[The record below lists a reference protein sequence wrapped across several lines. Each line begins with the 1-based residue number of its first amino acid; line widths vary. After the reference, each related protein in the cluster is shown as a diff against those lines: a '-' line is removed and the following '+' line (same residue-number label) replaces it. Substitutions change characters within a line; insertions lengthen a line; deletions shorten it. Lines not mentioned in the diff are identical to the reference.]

1 MTKADGMSG
10 GRLTNNPRFGR
21 ILSSQIRC
29 GGGRATTNMG
39 SSPIADHSARKRV
52 VILGSSGSIGQ
63 TAVRLLAGN
72 PLFEVVGLAVNKDTD
87 ALFRD
92 AATLGARHVAIADEV
107 SAARAAAD
115 MTSGMVL
122 HRGETGICELAAMD
136 ADIVLCAV
144 VGMAGLRPVIAAIDA
159 GRDVALATKETLVA
173 AGETV
178 MRRRMEKGVRILP
191 VDSEHSAI
199 FQALQSPCYS
209 PACVRLRGDG
219 SRSAEDAILRLVL
232 TASGGPFMSRPE
244 VDFGSVTVE
253 QALAHPTWRMGR
265 KITIDSATMMNKG
278 FEIIEAHWLFGIPS
292 NKIEVLVHPE
302 SIVHSIVEFRDL
314 SQMAQMSV
322 PDMTFPVNYALTWP
336 ERTSHRLDKPLD
348 LASVGTLR
356 FFKPDAGRFPCLG
369 LARAALEAGGTAG
382 AVLNAANEV
391 AVGAFLEGRIRFP
404 DIWRI
409 AEAAMER
416 VPATSAAGLD
426 AVFAADAEARA
437 VASELCRSSC

>member
-1 MTKADGMSG
+1 MAHLPMTDG
-10 GRLTNNPRFGR
+10 
-21 ILSSQIRC
+21 
-29 GGGRATTNMG
+29 
-39 SSPIADHSARKRV
+39 SARKRV

-72 PLFEVVGLAVNKDTD
+72 PLYEVVGLAVNKDTD

-92 AATLGARHVAIADEV
+92 AAALGARHVAVADEAA
-107 SAARAAAD
+107 AARAAAD
-115 MTSGMVL
+115 MPSGMVL
-122 HRGETGICELAAMD
+122 HRGETGICELASMD
-136 ADIVLCAV
+136 ADIVLCAI
-144 VGMAGLRPVIAAIDA
+144 VGMAGLRPVLAAIER
-159 GRDVALATKETLVA
+159 GRDVALATKEALVA
-173 AGETV
+173 AGGVV
-178 MRRRMEKGVRILP
+178 MRRRMEKRVRILP

-199 FQALQSPCYS
+199 FQALQSPRYS

-219 SRSAEDAILRLVL
+219 SKPAEDAIRRLVL

-278 FEIIEAHWLFGIPS
+278 FEIIEARWLFDIPS
-292 NKIEVLVHPE
+292 DKIEVLVHPE

-322 PDMTFPVNYALTWP
+322 PDMAFPVNYALSWP
-336 ERTSHRLDKPLD
+336 ERAPHRLDKPLD
-348 LASVGTLR
+348 LASAGTLR
-356 FFKPDAGRFPCLG
+356 FFRPDSGRFPCLG

-391 AVGAFLEGRIRFP
+391 AVGAFLEERIRFP

-416 VPATSAAGLD
+416 IPATSAAGLD

-437 VASELCRSSC
+437 IARELSRSFRI